1 MEEPLKIYV
10 LLKFGEKRFME
21 KFQRG
26 QLHFQCL
33 SAFKNPEPDESG
45 RNDQFEAASV
55 IYNPGNY
62 KVYVGG
68 KQLEDIEGP
77 IVLQENEA
85 DRQYS
90 LSLYGITNELV
101 QRHVEGEQEH
111 LIHPWNEKFG
121 DYAVV
126 VTNPKEFRDRID
138 AACRRGGFGLR
149 EGMVE
154 YHEVENFTGRW
165 GYFRKPKEYE
175 YQSEYRLLLD
185 QETEAEDYT
194 LDIGDISDIS
204 EIGSFHDL
212 IPRIRVK
219 IREEGGTLPREDE
232 EGKKV

>member
-1 MEEPLKIYV
+1 MQESVKIYV
-10 LLKFGEKRFME
+10 LLKFGERRFME

-33 SAFKNPEPDESG
+33 SAFKSPEPDEAG
-45 RNDQFEAASV
+45 RNDQFEAASA

-68 KQLEDIEGP
+68 KPLEDLEGP

-90 LSLYGITNELV
+90 LSLYGITSESV
-101 QRHVEGEQEH
+101 QRHARGEEEH

-126 VTNPKEFRDRID
+126 VTNPKEFKNRID
-138 AACRRGGFGLR
+138 TACRKCGFGLR

-154 YHEVENFTGRW
+154 YHDVENFAGRW

-185 QETEAEDYT
+185 LEQAEEDHI
-194 LDIGDISDIS
+194 LEIGDISDIS
-204 EIGSFHDL
+204 EIGPYREL

-219 IREEGGTLPREDE
+219 IREEGGRLP
-232 EGKKV
+232 EGAPD

>member
-1 MEEPLKIYV
+1 MTDPIKIYV
-10 LLKFGEKRFME
+10 LLKFGEQQFME

-33 SAFKNPEPDESG
+33 SAFKSPEKDEAG
-45 RNDQFEAASV
+45 RNDPFEAASA

-62 KVYVGG
+62 HIYVGG
-68 KQLEDIEGP
+68 KKLEDVDGP

-90 LSLYGITNELV
+90 LSLYGVTNELL
-101 QRHVEGEQEH
+101 QRHARGEEES

-126 VTNPKEFRDRID
+126 ITHPKEFRNRIN
-138 AACRRGGFGLR
+138 AACRQKGFGLR
-149 EGMVE
+149 EGMVSYE
-154 YHEVENFTGRW
+154 EVENFTGQW

-185 QETEAEDYT
+185 LENNEEDHI
-194 LDIGDISDIS
+194 LEIGDLSDIS
-204 EIGSFHDL
+204 EVGPYQEL
-212 IPRIRVK
+212 IPKIILK
-219 IREEGGTLPREDE
+219 IREEGGSLPDRD
-232 EGKKV
+232 K